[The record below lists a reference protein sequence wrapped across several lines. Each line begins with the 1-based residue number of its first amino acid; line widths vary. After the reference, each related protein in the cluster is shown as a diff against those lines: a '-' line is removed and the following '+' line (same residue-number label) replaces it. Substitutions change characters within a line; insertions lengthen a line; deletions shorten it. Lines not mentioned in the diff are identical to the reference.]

1 MSGSELRRFVGGPFP
16 NLMPAPAGSAVV
28 RGPFPNLAPAERLV
42 AAVNDL
48 ADRVAEQVPAR
59 A

>member
-16 NLMPAPAGSAVV
+16 NLTSATAGTGVV
-28 RGPFPNLAPAERLV
+28 RGPFPNLAPAERLM

-48 ADRVAEQVPAR
+48 TDRVVEQVPAR

>member
-1 MSGSELRRFVGGPFP
+1 MSGSEVRRFVGGPFP
-16 NLMPAPAGSAVV
+16 NLMRAPAGTTVA

-48 ADRVAEQVPAR
+48 ADRVVEQVPAR

>member
-16 NLMPAPAGSAVV
+16 NLTPAPAGTGVV

-42 AAVNDL
+42 AAVNDF
-48 ADRVAEQVPAR
+48 ADRVVEQVPAR

>member
-16 NLMPAPAGSAVV
+16 NLTRAPAGTAVA

-42 AAVNDL
+42 AAVDDL
-48 ADRVAEQVPAR
+48 ADHVIEQVPAR